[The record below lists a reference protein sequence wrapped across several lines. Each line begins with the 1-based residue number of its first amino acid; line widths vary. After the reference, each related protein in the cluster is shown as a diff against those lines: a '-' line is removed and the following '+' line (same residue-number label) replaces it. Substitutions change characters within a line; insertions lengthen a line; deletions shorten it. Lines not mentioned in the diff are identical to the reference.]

1 MVKVKLIKGKHN
13 VSSPEGLKSYIEGD
27 TFEISEQNLPFLK
40 DRVEIVS
47 ADVKRGPGRPK
58 KLEIPVSPF
67 VPVMPVVAPPE
78 TLDTILEGT
87 VEPLSVGDL
96 DLPSQV
102 IAILKDAGFFSVGQ
116 LAKESEASLVKIQ
129 GIGRA
134 RAEQILDA
142 VKAVQD

>member
-27 TFEISEQNLPFLK
+27 TFEILEQNLPFLK
-40 DRVEIVS
+40 DRVEVVS

-58 KLEIPVSPF
+58 KLEIPVSP
-67 VPVMPVVAPPE
+67 VAPFVSPSE

>member
-40 DRVEIVS
+40 DRVEVVS

-58 KLEIPVSPF
+58 KLEIPVSP
-67 VPVMPVVAPPE
+67 VAPFVSPSE

>member
-47 ADVKRGPGRPK
+47 ETVKRGPGRPPTVK
-58 KLEIPVSPF
+58 PVSPV
-67 VPVMPVVAPPE
+67 VPVAPFVSPSE
-78 TLDTILEGT
+78 TLDTILDGT

>member
-1 MVKVKLIKGKHN
+1 MVKVKLTEGEHN
-13 VSSPEGLKSYIEGD
+13 VSGPEGVKHYVKGD
-27 TFEISEQNLPFLK
+27 TFDISEEAVVFIK
-40 DRVEIVS
+40 DRIEIVS
-47 ADVKRGPGRPK
+47 KEAKRGPGRPK
-58 KLEIPVSPF
+58 KVVPPVSAY
-67 VPVMPVVAPPE
+67 VPPVEPVE
-78 TLDTILEGT
+78 TIDSVLNET

-102 IAILKDAGFFSVGQ
+102 IAILKNAGFFTVEQ

-142 VKAVQD
+142 VQAVQD

>member
-40 DRVEIVS
+40 DRVEVVS

-58 KLEIPVSPF
+58 KLEIPVSP
-67 VPVMPVVAPPE
+67 VAPFVSPSE
-78 TLDTILEGT
+78 TLDTILDGT

>member
-40 DRVEIVS
+40 DRVEVVS

-58 KLEIPVSPF
+58 KLEIPVSP
-67 VPVMPVVAPPE
+67 VAPFVSPSE

-129 GIGRA
+129 GIGIA

>member
-1 MVKVKLIKGKHN
+1 MVKVKLIKGKHS
-13 VSSPEGLKSYIEGD
+13 VSSPEGLKSYSEGD
-27 TFEISEQNLPFLK
+27 VFEISEQNLPFIK

-58 KLEIPVSPF
+58 KVEVPVSP
-67 VPVMPVVAPPE
+67 VAPFVSPSE
-78 TLDTILEGT
+78 TLDTILDGP

-96 DLPSQV
+96 DLPAPV
-102 IAILKDAGFFSVGQ
+102 VVILKDAGFFSVGQ
-116 LAKESEASLVKIQ
+116 LAKETEASLVKIS
-129 GIGRA
+129 GIGRT